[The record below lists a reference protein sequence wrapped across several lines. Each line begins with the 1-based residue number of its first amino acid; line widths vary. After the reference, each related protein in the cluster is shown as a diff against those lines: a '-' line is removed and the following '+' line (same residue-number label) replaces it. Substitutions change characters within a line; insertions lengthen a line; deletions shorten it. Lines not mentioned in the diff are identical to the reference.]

1 MSKKDK
7 SELISFD
14 EYLSRVKADPSIVK
28 NAHKRIYDAIMKKGY
43 KIVKA
48 KDNERLARALG
59 LADDDE
65 IVLYNLFADFHG
77 IEKTLEKIVAYF
89 RAASWEGE
97 LSKIILFL
105 LGPPS
110 SGKSSLARAIFSA
123 LQDEEVYYIE
133 GCQIREEP
141 LNLIP
146 RSKRKQI
153 EDELKVK
160 ISHNGDICPV
170 CRKKLKEEFKGDY
183 AKFMVKK
190 SHISVRAFRFFAS
203 ADATDQMS
211 YDRAKYIGS
220 VTLGEKEGDPSSL
233 ELDGAACN
241 ANRGGFEMPEIWKNP
256 GEGLLFLLELT
267 QSKTIESPGGR
278 MEKIFIDVAII
289 GHSNKGEWEKF
300 IFDIRNE
307 PYLDRVLK
315 INNPLNIRLDEQ
327 MVSFKKISVRNAY
340 HVAPLALEALAAF
353 TVLTRIKPSAKIR
366 NLIDKMRIYNGEDLG
381 ADLPNVNELKNET
394 PDDGMFG
401 ISNRDAAKIFE
412 LACANQPPAEH
423 LCVDAKKIFKVAEEF
438 IREILEASDEVKNT
452 YLNVLDGVKNWCA
465 KKLIEQ
471 FASFS
476 DCFPEIRDEV
486 FREYL
491 EAVRKKTDEKE
502 LTQRELVLLD
512 AIRVPD
518 MSISEEDKLREV
530 IIKKFKGSPASE
542 ITFAKTPEPLKLSI
556 VRFVT
561 SETIVKIIQTV
572 VIEKESMN
580 LTAAAME
587 KKERIFK
594 KAKEL
599 GYCELCFKSVASW
612 LIINKYI

>member
-14 EYLSRVKADPSIVK
+14 EYLRRVKADPSIVK

-43 KIVKA
+43 KIVNA
-48 KDNERLARALG
+48 KDDARLARALG
-59 LADDDE
+59 LADDE
-65 IVLYNLFADFHG
+65 QIVLYNLFADFHG

-110 SGKSSLARAIFSA
+110 SGKSSLARVIFSA

-146 RSKRKQI
+146 RSARKQI
-153 EDELKVK
+153 EAELKVK
-160 ISHNGDICPV
+160 IPHNGDICPV

-203 ADATDQMS
+203 ADPTDPMS

-220 VTLGEKEGDPSSL
+220 VTLGEKEGDPFSL
-233 ELDGAACN
+233 ELDGAVCRS
-241 ANRGGFEMPEIWKNP
+241 NRGGFEMPEIFKNP
-256 GEGLLFLLELT
+256 REGLLFLLELT
-267 QSKTIESPGGR
+267 QSKTIESPSGR
-278 MEKIFIDVAII
+278 MEKIFIDTAIV
-289 GHSNKGEWEKF
+289 GHSNNGEWERF
-300 IFDIRNE
+300 ISDIGNE

-315 INNPLNIRLDEQ
+315 MDAPLNVRLNEQ
-327 MVSFKKISVRNAY
+327 IATFKKISVRNAY
-340 HVAPLALEALAAF
+340 HVAPLALEVLAAF

-366 NLIDKMRIYNGEDLG
+366 NLIDKMRIYNGEEVG
-381 ADLPNVNELKNET
+381 VDLPDVNELKSET

-401 ISNRDAAKIFE
+401 LSNRDGAKIFE
-412 LACANQPPAEH
+412 IACANQPPAEH
-423 LCVDAKKIFKVAEEF
+423 LCIDAPKILKVAADFVKEYPN
-438 IREILEASDEVKNT
+438 LSDEEKNN
-452 YLNVLDGVKNWCA
+452 YLHILDGVRNWCA
-465 KKLIEQ
+465 EKIVHQ

-476 DCFPEIRDEV
+476 DCFPEVCDEV

-491 EAVRKKTDEKE
+491 EAARKKAKDKE
-502 LTQRELVLLD
+502 LTPRETTLLA
-512 AIRVPD
+512 AIVIGE
-518 MSISEEDKLREV
+518 MSISEEVELRDLLLE
-530 IIKKFKGSPASE
+530 KFKGVPVPE
-542 ITFAKTPEPLKLSI
+542 ITFSKAPVVLKPAI
-556 VRFVT
+556 RRFVVA
-561 SETIVKIIQTV
+561 ETIIKIIQTIA
-572 VIEKESMN
+572 IEKKSMTLN
-580 LTAAAME
+580 AAALE

-599 GYCELCFKSVASW
+599 GYCEICFKSISSW
-612 LIINKYI
+612 LIVNKYL